1 VRQGTV
7 EATQGT
13 AAGALRDSFA
23 VETRARVGGAVR
35 HVWRNPKLLLGLV
48 FLAALLAVGIFGP
61 FVIDTDE
68 AQPMSVAPDQ
78 HPSREFPFGTE
89 SQGRDMLAL
98 VVRGIPL
105 TIEIGLIAGAIGLG
119 IGTILGFVAGYTGGI
134 VDTVIRSA
142 ADITLTVPGLL
153 VLIVVASSIQGL
165 VSVQTVAFVVAS
177 LAWMFPTRT
186 IRAQVL
192 SMRERPYVEMAKL
205 NGMGTPSIIGRELI
219 PNLMPYLGASF
230 VGAVGSAILAA
241 IGLEALGL
249 GPQNEPTLGMTIY
262 WAIYYS
268 ALLRGLWWWWAAPV
282 GVIVILFVGLFLI
295 ASGLDELANPRLR
308 RAAT

>member
-1 VRQGTV
+1 MAVAEGTV
-7 EATQGT
+7 VPT
-13 AAGALRDSFA
+13 LRDSAFA
-23 VETRARVGGAVR
+23 EVRARAGGAFGHVR
-35 HVWRNPKLLLGLV
+35 HNPKLLLGLIM
-48 FLAALLAVGIFGP
+48 LAALLALGVFGP
-61 FVIDTDE
+61 LFIDTDE
-68 AQPMSVAPDQ
+68 ARPMSVAPDQ
-78 HPSREFPFGTE
+78 RPSSEFPFGTE

-105 TIEIGLIAGAIGLG
+105 TIQIGLIAGAIGLG
-119 IGTILGFVAGYTGGI
+119 IGTILGFIAGYTGGI

-142 ADITLTVPGLL
+142 ADIILTVPGLL
-153 VLIVVASSIQGL
+153 VLIVVAASIKGL
-165 VSVQTVAFVVAS
+165 VSVQTIAFVVAS

-192 SMRERPYVEMAKL
+192 SLRERPYVEMAKL
-205 NGMGTPSIIGRELI
+205 NGMGTPSIIGKELI
-219 PNLMPYLGASF
+219 PNLLPYLGASF

-282 GVIVILFVGLFLI
+282 GVIVILFVALFLV
-295 ASGLDELANPRLR
+295 AAGLDELANPRLR
-308 RAAT
+308 RAPA